1 MTVQNS
7 SLKCK
12 DGDFAVVVFDTPD
25 CRQNIGRVVQVRGP
39 VRRLKQSG
47 KLGWLI
53 KPVHK
58 RVWGI
63 TELDGRIVK
72 ELVFWKSWVLHPDAW
87 LMPIRPQSSKDVW
100 HEALLRIDQGL
111 IDIGNVLPM
120 KAPIF
125 EPQEAAKAIR
135 L

>member
-1 MTVQNS
+1 MTVKNS
-7 SLKCK
+7 ALKCK
-12 DGDFAVVVFDTPD
+12 DGDFAVVVFDTPG
-25 CRQNIGRVVQVRGP
+25 CSQNIGRVVQVRGP
-39 VRRLKQSG
+39 VRILKQSG

-53 KPVHK
+53 KPIHK

-87 LMPIRPQSSKDVW
+87 LMPIRPKLPEDMW
-100 HEALLRIDQGL
+100 HEALLRFNQGL
-111 IDIGNVLPM
+111 IDMSAVLPM
-120 KAPIF
+120 DAPIF
-125 EPQEAAKAIR
+125 ESQEAAKAIS

>member
-1 MTVQNS
+1 MTVKNS
-7 SLKCK
+7 ALKCK
-12 DGDFAVVVFDTPD
+12 DGDFAVVVFDTPG

-53 KPVHK
+53 KPIHK

-63 TELDGRIVK
+63 TELDGQIVN
-72 ELVFWKSWVLHPDAW
+72 ELVFWKSLVLHPDAW
-87 LMPIRPQSSKDVW
+87 LMPIRPKSSEDVW
-100 HEALLRIDQGL
+100 REALLRIDQGL
-111 IDIGNVLPM
+111 IEMGAVLSLDE
-120 KAPIF
+120 PISK
-125 EPQEAAKAIR
+125 PQEAAKAIR

>member
-7 SLKCK
+7 ALKCK
-12 DGDFAVVVFDTPD
+12 DGDFAVVVFDTPG

-63 TELDGRIVK
+63 TELDGRNVK
-72 ELVFWKSWVLHPDAW
+72 ELVFWKSGVLHPDDW
-87 LMPIRPQSSKDVW
+87 LMPIRPQSP
-100 HEALLRIDQGL
+100 EG
-111 IDIGNVLPM
+111 
-120 KAPIF
+120 
-125 EPQEAAKAIR
+125 
-135 L
+135 